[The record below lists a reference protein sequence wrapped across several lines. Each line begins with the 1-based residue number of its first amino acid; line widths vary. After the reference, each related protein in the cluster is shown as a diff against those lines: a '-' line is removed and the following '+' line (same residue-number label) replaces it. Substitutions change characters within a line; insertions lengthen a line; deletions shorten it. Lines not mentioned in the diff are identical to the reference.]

1 MWSEMNAKTYQRH
14 LEKELLPA
22 VQRLYKQKNWNFV
35 QENAPS
41 RHLNF
46 VQDILQE
53 TLNSPF
59 IKTYEWL
66 LSSRDCNLLDY
77 IFGIK

>member
-1 MWSEMNAKTYQRH
+1 MIAKIYQRH

-22 VQRLYKQKNWNFV
+22 GQRLYKQKNWNFI
-35 QENAPS
+35 QENVPS
-41 RHLNF
+41 RHSNF

-59 IKTYEWL
+59 TKTYEWL
-66 LSSRDCNLLDY
+66 PSSRDCNPLDY